1 MRAQR
6 KIWMFGD
13 INTENFIEKT
23 LLFQVLSPHANVNTY
38 DCYI

>member
-6 KIWMFGD
+6 KKWMFGD

-23 LLFQVLSPHANVNTY
+23 LLFQGLTPNANVNT
-38 DCYI
+38 